1 MKMRFTSSHLRIMFC
16 KSFII
21 ISLKLGSC
29 VFLYDYNVF
38 LMSVVPVSQAEVHR
52 YMHAIHAVAIKS
64 VKHDLAFDNNE
75 LC

>member
-1 MKMRFTSSHLRIMFC
+1 MRFNSSQLRIVFC

-38 LMSVVPVSQAEVHR
+38 LMSVVPKSQAEVHR
-52 YMHAIHAVAIKS
+52 YMHAIHVAAIKS
-64 VKHDLAFDNNE
+64 LKRYLAFDNNE